1 MPRILLLLV
10 LGWILYRVIKHL
22 TQRFQS
28 DDKAT
33 KQTTEKIVACSQCGL
48 HVPESETSIVN
59 KQVVCQNPQCNR
71 DNKYDR

>member
-1 MPRILLLLV
+1 MQRILLLLV

-28 DDKAT
+28 HDTST
-33 KQTTEKIVACSQCGL
+33 KQTSEKIVACSQCGL

-59 KQVVCQNPQCNR
+59 NEIVCQNPKCND
-71 DNKYDR
+71 DNENGL